1 MVIAIVP
8 SRLHSS
14 RFPGKALA
22 TVTGIPLVALVVER
36 TLASGVADQV
46 WLATDD
52 ARIADAVAARCAD
65 AQVHLDDS
73 ATFACGSDRV
83 AALAARLE
91 LAPNDVILNVQG
103 DEALIDAEVLEA
115 ALAALALDGAA
126 MGTVAAPL
134 AQTQVDEP
142 DVVKVTVSSDG
153 LAAAFSRRS
162 LDDPG
167 QLAHVGVYAFT
178 ADSLRTFAALP
189 PGRAEVAQGLEQLR
203 AVEQGMTIGV
213 ACVRC
218 ESLAVNRPED
228 IPRVEAALT

>member
-8 SRLHSS
+8 SRLHAS

-22 TVTGIPLVALVVER
+22 TVAGVPLVALVVER
-36 TLASGVADQV
+36 TLGSGVADQV

-52 ARIADAVAARCAD
+52 ARIADAVTARCAG
-65 AQVHLDDS
+65 ARAHLDDG
-73 ATFACGSDRV
+73 TRFVCGSDRV

-91 LAPNDVILNVQG
+91 LAPDDVVLNVQG
-103 DEALIDAEVLEA
+103 DEALVNAEMLEA
-115 ALAALALDGAA
+115 ALAALALNGAV

-134 AQTQVDEP
+134 DPTQVDEP
-142 DVVKVTVSSDG
+142 DVVKVTVGGDG

-167 QLAHVGVYAFT
+167 QLAHVGIYAFT
-178 ADSLRTFAALP
+178 AGSLRTFAALP

-203 AVEQGMTIGV
+203 AVEHGMTIGV
-213 ACVRC
+213 ARVRRV
-218 ESLAVNRPED
+218 SLAVNRPED
-228 IPRVEAALT
+228 IPRVEAALI

>member
-22 TVTGIPLVALVVER
+22 TVAGIPLVALVVER
-36 TLASGVADQV
+36 TLSSGVADQV

-52 ARIADAVAARCAD
+52 ARIADAVAARCAG
-65 AQVHLDDS
+65 AEVHLDDC
-73 ATFACGSDRV
+73 ARFVCGSDRV

-91 LAPNDVILNVQG
+91 LAPDDVILNVQG
-103 DEALIDAEVLEA
+103 DEALVNAEVLEA

-134 AQTQVDEP
+134 APTHVDEP
-142 DVVKVTVSSDG
+142 DVVKVTVGGDG
-153 LAAAFSRRS
+153 LAGGFSRRS

-167 QLAHVGVYAFT
+167 QLAHIGIYAFT
-178 ADSLRTFAALP
+178 AGSLRAFAALP
-189 PGRAEVAQGLEQLR
+189 PGRAEAAQGLEQLR
-203 AVEQGMTIGV
+203 AVEHGMTIGV
-213 ACVRC
+213 ARVRC
-218 ESLAVNRPED
+218 ASLAVNRPED
-228 IPRVEAALT
+228 IPRVEAELA